1 MAVPVVMA
9 LAAVAALVGR
19 LISEAIA
26 AGDYDKAMALRR
38 RAVAEYGD
46 EILPEL
52 ERIEAENIERSEFE
66 KVQADPRLQSAQ
78 MTALDR
84 LSAFTEPGLSPEDA
98 AEQRAVT
105 EAAGGVAARQA
116 GAAGQLA
123 ARRGLLRSGLT
134 QALGQDMAE
143 GGAQTAADAAARL
156 AADRRRQRLSAIS
169 SFGNMAGDIRGQ
181 DVSEQQARAGAI
193 DSLNRFNAN
202 MRYDAQK
209 ARNAAALDKSNATL
223 RLREGRV
230 RALGDWADSYN
241 QRGDRNRETS
251 KDISAGVSK
260 SIGSFGGK

>member
-1 MAVPVVMA
+1 MADPVTMA
-9 LAAVAALVGR
+9 LPAAAALIGR
-19 LISEAIA
+19 LFSEAIA

-38 RAVAEYGD
+38 RAVAEFGD

-52 ERIEAENIERSEFE
+52 ERIEAETIERSEFE

-98 AEQRAVT
+98 AEQRAAM

-116 GAAGQLA
+116 DAAGQLA

-143 GGAQTAADAAARL
+143 SGAQTAADAATQL
-156 AADRRRQRLSAIS
+156 AADRRRQRLQAIS
-169 SFGNMAGDIRGQ
+169 SFGGMAGDIRGQ
-181 DVSEQQARAGAI
+181 DVGEQQTRAGAI

-209 ARNAAALDKSNATL
+209 ARNASALDKFNATL

-230 RALGDWADSYN
+230 KALGNWADSYN
-241 QRGDRNRETS
+241 QRGDRNRETG

-260 SIGSFGGK
+260 SIGSFGG